1 MLNSQEIEKLAVC
14 GKRFELVKEMLKYVP
29 KGIRRIADVEKV
41 GAANVE
47 KCTMAVKEWDE
58 TVGAREESE
67 QCRGVF
73 FTSFGFKHSLRRCE
87 AVAKEK
93 GMCGLCKRMREEAEK
108 KGSDVVTVEGQKE
121 YEIIKKALFKRE
133 GVMECM
139 AFWDNES
146 QKLKKECKL
155 EKDYPYFSAQEMVS
169 LLMVQA
175 GVIFHD
181 GGKGGRM
188 YRRSAIVV
196 QAQDEYL
203 KEGMESCLMILRYE
217 NKKKFSKRFGNM
229 MVVAKKVH
237 EQMLE
242 ANVGAD
248 MVEVGA
254 IQAPDNLL

>member
-1 MLNSQEIEKLAVC
+1 MESEEMKFEQAISRDRQFMNVGGKRCKFANAWHYCRITERSASRMLNSQEIEKLAVC

-58 TVGAREESE
+58 TVGAREENE

-87 AVAKEK
+87 AVAEEK

-188 YRRSAIVV
+188 LSLCKPKTSI
-196 QAQDEYL
+196 
-203 KEGMESCLMILRYE
+203 
-217 NKKKFSKRFGNM
+217 
-229 MVVAKKVH
+229 
-237 EQMLE
+237 
-242 ANVGAD
+242 
-248 MVEVGA
+248 
-254 IQAPDNLL
+254 